1 MQAALDLFVE
11 QGYDA
16 TSVGQIAQR
25 AGLTQRTFYN
35 HYPDKREVLFGLS
48 HLFQAEAIASFRA
61 AAEAMPPPAALMHA
75 LQVVCESMFQDQRP
89 TVARRL
95 STIRANPELQE
106 RELAKQ
112 AALAEALGEVL
123 QETGMDP
130 DTAVLTAGAAL
141 LVQQTAVDI
150 WIRPGER
157 RTLREL
163 MPQTLQALRG
173 TLLAQ
178 PSASDAVAGA

>member
-1 MQAALDLFVE
+1 MQAALELFAE

-16 TSVGQIAQR
+16 TSVGQIAHR
-25 AGLTQRTFYN
+25 AGLTTRTFYN

-48 HLFQAEAIASFRA
+48 HRFQAEATAAFRDA
-61 AAEAMPPPAALMHA
+61 AGSLPPLEALVHA
-75 LQVVCESMFQDQRP
+75 LQVACESMFQDQRH

-112 AALAEALGEVL
+112 AALADALGETL
-123 QETGMDP
+123 RESGMDP
-130 DTAVLTAGAAL
+130 AAAALTAGAAL
-141 LVQQTAVDI
+141 LVQQTAVDA
-150 WIRPGER
+150 WVRPGES

-163 MPQTLQALRG
+163 LPQTLQALR
-173 TLLAQ
+173 LAVTPE
-178 PSASDAVAGA
+178 PSESPAGR